1 VLSTAA
7 AHKKL
12 ALWIRFAYSP
22 RNLNEYWSKL
32 MAVQRTLSI
41 LKPDATERNLTGAIN
56 AMFEKAGFRIV
67 AQKRLQLSRAQ
78 AEQFYIVHKE
88 RPFYGELV
96 DYMISGPVVVQVLEG
111 EDAVAKNRELMGATN
126 PANAAEGTIRKT
138 FAESIERNSVHG
150 SDSLEN
156 AAIEIAYFFSG
167 IEIVA

>member
-1 VLSTAA
+1 
-7 AHKKL
+7 
-12 ALWIRFAYSP
+12 
-22 RNLNEYWSKL
+22 

-150 SDSLEN
+150 SDSAEN
-156 AAIEIAYFFSG
+156 AAIEIAFFFSG
-167 IEIVA
+167 IEIVG